1 MTQVIEMDTESKK
14 ISRLPIPIQS
24 KTCQKDL
31 QNQRKGN
38 RPNFVKKM
46 KYLISPKN
54 LMNY

>member
-31 QNQRKGN
+31 KNQRKGN
-38 RPNFVKKM
+38 RPNFEKPYSKI
-46 KYLISPKN
+46 L
-54 LMNY
+54 LA